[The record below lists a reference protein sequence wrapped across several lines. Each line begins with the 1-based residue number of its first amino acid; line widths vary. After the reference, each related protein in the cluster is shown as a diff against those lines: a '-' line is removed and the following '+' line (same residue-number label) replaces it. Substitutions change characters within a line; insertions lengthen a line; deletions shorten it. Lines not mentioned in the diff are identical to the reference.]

1 MKWLTNLLKL
11 ERQKENEVKEGRT
24 MRVCVTGGAGF
35 IGSHLVDRLI
45 ALGHTVLVIDNL
57 STGVREF
64 VNPAAT
70 FVEVDVRDAKIESIF
85 AEFKPKV
92 VFHEAAQTMVPASME
107 NPKMDCDVNLIGLI
121 NMLEAARAHRVEHF
135 LMPSSAAVYG
145 NLDTLPLTET
155 ITGQPTSFYG
165 LTKLTAEGY
174 LRIYEQAFGL
184 KTVCFRYS
192 NVYGPRQGDGGEG
205 GVISIFN
212 RLVNEDKPI
221 TVFGDGEQTRDFI
234 YVNDVVEAN
243 IKAMNHPDLTGIYN
257 ISTNTST
264 SVNELIDYF
273 TSISGKQ
280 IVTNYEAERVGDIR
294 HSRLCNE
301 KAKKDFGFEATVG
314 LECGLGDTFSYF
326 KRK

>member
-1 MKWLTNLLKL
+1 
-11 ERQKENEVKEGRT
+11 

-57 STGVREF
+57 TTGVREF
-64 VNPAAT
+64 VNPKAA
-70 FVEVDVRDAKIESIF
+70 FIEMDVRDANIESIF
-85 AEFKPKV
+85 ADFKPQV

-121 NMLEAARAHRVEHF
+121 NMLEAARKHNVSHF

-145 NLDTLPLTET
+145 DLDTLPLTEDMS
-155 ITGQPTSFYG
+155 GKPTSFYG

-174 LRIYEQAFGL
+174 LRIYEQAFEL

-205 GVISIFN
+205 GVISIFT
-212 RLVNEDKPI
+212 RLINEGQGLTI
-221 TVFGDGEQTRDFI
+221 FGDGEQTRDFI
-234 YVNDVVEAN
+234 YVDDVVEAN
-243 IKAMNHPDLTGIYN
+243 IKAMNHPELTGVYN

-264 SVNELIDYF
+264 SVNKLVSYF
-273 TSISGKQ
+273 KSISNKDLP
-280 IVTNYEAERVGDIR
+280 VYYEEERTGDIR
-294 HSRLCNE
+294 HSRLCNQ
-301 KAKKDFGFEATVG
+301 KAKVDFDFLATVDLERG
-314 LECGLGDTFSYF
+314 LRDTISYF
-326 KRK
+326 KGK

>member
-1 MKWLTNLLKL
+1 
-11 ERQKENEVKEGRT
+11 

-57 STGVREF
+57 TTGVREF
-64 VNPAAT
+64 INPKAT
-70 FVEVDVRDAKIESIF
+70 FIETDVRDANIESIF
-85 AEFKPKV
+85 ADFKPQV

-121 NMLEAARAHRVEHF
+121 NMLEAARKHNVSHF

-145 NLDTLPLTET
+145 DLDTLPLTEDMS
-155 ITGQPTSFYG
+155 GKPTSFYG

-205 GVISIFN
+205 GVISIFT
-212 RLVNEDKPI
+212 RLINEGQGLTI
-221 TVFGDGEQTRDFI
+221 FGDGEQTRDFI
-234 YVNDVVEAN
+234 YVDDVVEAN
-243 IKAMNHPDLTGIYN
+243 IKAMNHPELTGVYN

-264 SVNELIDYF
+264 SVNKLVSYF
-273 TSISGKQ
+273 KSISNKDLP
-280 IVTNYEAERVGDIR
+280 VYYEAERTGDIR
-294 HSRLCNE
+294 HSRLCNQ
-301 KAKKDFGFEATVG
+301 KAKVDFDFLATVDLERG
-314 LECGLGDTFSYF
+314 LRDTISYF
-326 KRK
+326 KGK

>member
-1 MKWLTNLLKL
+1 
-11 ERQKENEVKEGRT
+11 

-57 STGVREF
+57 TTGVREF
-64 VNPAAT
+64 VNPKAA
-70 FVEVDVRDAKIESIF
+70 FIEMDVRDANIESIF
-85 AEFKPKV
+85 ADFKPQV

-121 NMLEAARAHRVEHF
+121 NMLEAARKHNVSHF

-145 NLDTLPLTET
+145 DLDTLPLTEDMS
-155 ITGQPTSFYG
+155 GKPTSFYG

-205 GVISIFN
+205 GVISIFT
-212 RLVNEDKPI
+212 RLINEGQGLTI
-221 TVFGDGEQTRDFI
+221 FGDGEQTRDFI
-234 YVNDVVEAN
+234 YVDDVVEAN
-243 IKAMNHPDLTGIYN
+243 IKAMNHPELTGVYN

-264 SVNELIDYF
+264 SVNKLVSYF
-273 TSISGKQ
+273 KSISNKDLP
-280 IVTNYEAERVGDIR
+280 VYYEAERTGDIR
-294 HSRLCNE
+294 HSRLCNQ
-301 KAKKDFGFEATVG
+301 KAKVDFDFLATVD
-314 LECGLGDTFSYF
+314 LECGLRDTISYF
-326 KRK
+326 KGK

>member
-1 MKWLTNLLKL
+1 
-11 ERQKENEVKEGRT
+11 

-57 STGVREF
+57 TTGVREF
-64 VNPAAT
+64 VNPKAV
-70 FVEVDVRDAKIESIF
+70 FIEMDVRDANIESIF
-85 AEFKPKV
+85 ADFKPQV

-121 NMLEAARAHRVEHF
+121 NMLEAARKHNVSHF

-145 NLDTLPLTET
+145 DLDTLPLTEDMS
-155 ITGQPTSFYG
+155 GKPTSFYG

-205 GVISIFN
+205 GVISIFT
-212 RLVNEDKPI
+212 RLINEGQGLTI
-221 TVFGDGEQTRDFI
+221 FGDGEQTRDFI
-234 YVNDVVEAN
+234 YVDDVVEAN
-243 IKAMNHPDLTGIYN
+243 IKAMNHPELTGVYN

-264 SVNELIDYF
+264 SVNKLVSYF
-273 TSISGKQ
+273 KSISNKDLP
-280 IVTNYEAERVGDIR
+280 VYYEAERTGDIR
-294 HSRLCNE
+294 HSRLCNQ
-301 KAKKDFGFEATVG
+301 KAKVDFDFLATVDLERG
-314 LECGLGDTFSYF
+314 LRDTISYF
-326 KRK
+326 KGK